1 MSFGLSN
8 VRAGITLLNV
18 SSALRISIYSLIQR
32 VIIIEGN
39 LFHVPY
45 NLEKI
50 MDVCACCHLNFSRDL
65 ATEISLLW
73 AFVVRMKL
81 IITFQQETC

>member
-32 VIIIEGN
+32 VVIMEDDF
-39 LFHVPY
+39 FHVSY
-45 NLEKI
+45 NLAEI
-50 MDVCACCHLNFSRDL
+50 MDICVCCHLNYSSDL
-65 ATEISLLW
+65 ATQISLLW
-73 AFVVRMKL
+73 A
-81 IITFQQETC
+81 C